1 MSSIPSSPST
11 TPAPVRPHR
20 PLWARALA
28 LVTSPRSVFEE
39 FIDRPSW
46 FWPNMWV
53 TIVAVIVGYSIW
65 NSVIAPYSLEQAQ
78 SKGAPAE
85 AVARMEQM
93 YSNPGARIGGSLAGG
108 AVNFLAIVIEGLAL
122 FALTSFL

>member
-1 MSSIPSSPST
+1 MSSIPSPPST
-11 TPAPVRPHR
+11 TPAAVRAHR

-46 FWPNMWV
+46 FWPNMCV

-65 NSVIAPYSLEQAQ
+65 NSVFVPYSLEQAQ
-78 SKGAPAE
+78 SRGAPAE

-93 YSNPGARIGGSLAGG
+93 YANPGARIGFSLFGG
-108 AVNFLAIVIEGLAL
+108 TANFVVIVIEGLAL
-122 FALTSFL
+122 F